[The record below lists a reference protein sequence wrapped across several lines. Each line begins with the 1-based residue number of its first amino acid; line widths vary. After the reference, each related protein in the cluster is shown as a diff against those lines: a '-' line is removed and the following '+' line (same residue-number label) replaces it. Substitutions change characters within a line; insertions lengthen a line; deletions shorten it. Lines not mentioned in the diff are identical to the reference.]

1 MNAKLIF
8 RIVILISGLV
18 GVIYASHYFSSRPFQ
33 SSLDEVFQ
41 TGSRFQWCST
51 TQAKFKW
58 FNAEIAQ
65 KTKRLGPDNLAK
77 TYCYVQME
85 SIQGID
91 IKNANWD
98 KLAEGLDSEGQVVYL
113 EWDRTLHLFRAA
125 GLPFKSSVLYKE
137 LAD

>member
-8 RIVILISGLV
+8 RISILIFGLA
-18 GVIYASHYFSSRPFQ
+18 GVIYASRYFSSRPFQ

-51 TQAKFKW
+51 ARTNFKW
-58 FNAEIAQ
+58 FDAEIAQ
-65 KTKRLGPDNLAK
+65 KTKLISRENLAK

-91 IKNANWD
+91 IKKANWA
-98 KLAEGLDSEGQVVYL
+98 KLAEGLDSEGQVVAL
-113 EWDRTLHLFRAA
+113 EWDRSLQIFRAA
-125 GLPFKSSVLYKE
+125 GLPFKSSVLYKD